1 MFQLFFG
8 LIVNNCLQSLIGL
21 GLPKVLNS
29 LRLAGM
35 KLILKSARDKTLS
48 RISVVTISLCIQVV
62 DKVKMQMDSF
72 LEDGSHEATITV
84 IRALSVAIP
93 LTTSNLRDYI
103 LLQLSRTI
111 FSTLRSASNMG
122 YL

>member
-1 MFQLFFG
+1 MISNFVHTALCSVTLYFRRRGCLDNVLMMFSIEING
-8 LIVNNCLQSLIGL
+8 LYG
-21 GLPKVLNS
+21 
-29 LRLAGM
+29 
-35 KLILKSARDKTLS
+35 ILSC
-48 RISVVTISLCIQVV
+48 ISVVTICLCNQVV

-72 LEDGSHEATITV
+72 LEDGSHEATIAV

-103 LLQLSRTI
+103 LFATFKNYLPGCQGCIKYVS
-111 FSTLRSASNMG
+111 MG